1 MREFGFIS
9 WSLVP
14 AMTLVTRNAAL
25 SVPHHR
31 FNIYSRIFDIIEREC
46 SQNLMFLRITDVE
59 LPVSRR
65 YAEIILISDLRSPGS
80 EEKRFFVGA
89 FHAKGSIY
97 LAVTAAAA
105 AAAAAANPTTL
116 ALLPCIRYLNE
127 AVKMPKCRHL
137 RGFIN

>member
-65 YAEIILISDLRSPGS
+65 YAEIILISDLRSP
-80 EEKRFFVGA
+80 
-89 FHAKGSIY
+89 
-97 LAVTAAAA
+97 
-105 AAAAAANPTTL
+105 AAAAANPTTL